1 MSDADDD
8 IEDTNPVV
16 VLLFL
21 FMGLG
26 LGVIIEQFM
35 TRTKALSTLPFTVVL
50 FCLGLVMAT
59 ISKSNFGDEFNASLR
74 DWIHIDAD
82 LLLFVFLPPLIFGEA
97 MSLQWHHIKTAM
109 PQCLWLAGPGVLLGT
124 AILGMFTKLVLP
136 YHWSWLLCLLY
147 ASILSATD
155 TVAVL
160 SIMSGAGAS
169 PKLSIIIV
177 GESLFN
183 DGTSLVV
190 LTLLL
195 KFIKFGAVAPDTILV
210 FMVSMTLGSFALGGF
225 IGYLTVLWLK
235 SVNRPLK
242 EVDVASQVTITLTVA
257 YLTFYLAQEVFKIS
271 GVLAIVGAAL
281 MLSWQAPPIILNKE
295 TMHTVW
301 GFIEWCGN
309 TVIFLLAGLII
320 GHKVLDGVNA
330 FDWVYVVVLYIM
342 CSLTRCIIMM
352 LLYPAITSSGHKAS
366 MKEVVF
372 MAFAGLRGAL
382 GMALGLLVIDY
393 SEYVGIAEEDANRLF
408 FYVGGVVTLSLLVNG
423 SLCSHVLNLLD
434 LGNKDSIGQMLIMDQ
449 IKRKMRK
456 KINKMVS
463 KMETE
468 LDISPA
474 DMMEIRMSCSI
485 LRPSQLDLDALVG
498 SMNDDEL
505 RLTGS
510 MGHTSM
516 SLTKRLAEAHAKA
529 VLSGS
534 AEGPISNPGSAGGS
548 GRVDDD
554 DNEDGDL
561 DDDSDKYG
569 GSDSDS
575 DVSAT
580 HKSFRKNLV
589 DMEDSWMDASQ
600 LTSAAAGMGTLG
612 PGTGAAPGIGDLG
625 GLRSRAQS
633 NPHGRPSKQEQSLD
647 RDRAESRPKSPG
659 AGSAADTRTQ
669 FRTRARSKT
678 PPGPHSGTVTRTV
691 SEGGEDMQRTWS
703 VGDWIASASSRGERH
718 SRYSQ
723 ASTVAGTNVPFSG
736 MNEERRARYS
746 NMSSLLDPT
755 KRKNNQINAEM
766 LSHVRTV
773 FLEIVRVKYWN
784 LIEGGKL
791 PRHCRSAQFLLY
803 SVDVGL
809 DQAQHNPTSLLEQQE
824 LPEFSDGL
832 GDWKVIEDD
841 INGIPW
847 FHRLLAFME
856 AYVPA
861 SCGGDV
867 SGNVLENREKEM
879 EDRAVY
885 MLTAFI
891 EAHEHAQ
898 RKIHSFVGIDPY
910 HDHDDEDLKTGLGLA
925 TAFNQS
931 LIGSTDEE
939 GNPGGGKKSGL
950 AARGRVNTA
959 GSENSESLSMQ
970 TPEEARV
977 KEESARLV
985 ERARD
990 RLGLIEKDAINEIRA
1005 KQAAMTVLAREAEL
1019 VKTMTEEGLLSD
1031 SQAEHL
1037 LEEITEDRHH
1047 LEIHQDNIFRRRRHY
1062 STASGATG
1070 AYNPLEFIR
1079 GFTDHGHDS
1088 DDLSPG
1094 ASSSV
1099 NVPLMEDR
1107 TDRVVDRKTNDL
1119 M

>member
-1 MSDADDD
+1 MSSEDDD
-8 IEDTNPVV
+8 VPIDSNPVV

-21 FMGLG
+21 FVGLA

-35 TRTKALSTLPFTVVL
+35 TRTKSLSTLPFTVVL

-59 ISKSNFGDEFNASLR
+59 ISKSHFGDEFNASLH

-82 LLLFVFLPPLIFGEA
+82 LMLFVFLPPLIFGEA
-97 MSLQWHHIKTAM
+97 MSLQWHHIRTAL

-124 AILGMFTKLVLP
+124 GILGMFTKLVLP

-195 KFIKFGAVAPDTILV
+195 DFIKYGNVSSGKVVAFL
-210 FMVSMTLGSFALGGF
+210 FSMTLGSFALGGF
-225 IGYLTVLWLK
+225 IGYLTVIWLRM
-235 SVNRPLK
+235 VNRPLK

-257 YLTFYLAQEVFKIS
+257 YLTFYLAQEIFNIS

-301 GFIEWCGN
+301 SFIEWIGN

-320 GHKVLDGVNA
+320 GHKVLDGVNG
-330 FDWVYVVVLYIM
+330 FDWVYVIVLYIM
-342 CSLTRCIIMM
+342 CSLTRCLVMM
-352 LLYPAITSSGHKAS
+352 ILYPAITSSGHKAS

-393 SEYVGIAEEDANRLF
+393 SEYVGIAAEDANRLF
-408 FYVGGVVTLSLLVNG
+408 FYVGGVVTLSLLING
-423 SLCSHVLNLLD
+423 SLCNHVLGALD
-434 LGNKDSIGQMLIMDQ
+434 LGSKDSIGQMLIMDQ

-456 KINKMVS
+456 KINKMVNR
-463 KMETE
+463 METE
-468 LDISPA
+468 LEISPA

-485 LRPSQLDLDALVG
+485 LRPSKLDVDALVG
-498 SMNDDEL
+498 SMNDEEL

-510 MGHTSM
+510 LGHTSM

-529 VLSGS
+529 ILSGHMES
-534 AEGPISNPGSAGGS
+534 DISNPASAGGS
-548 GRVDDD
+548 GRSRAPEGDED
-554 DNEDGDL
+554 DGDDK
-561 DDDSDKYG
+561 DDLPGVHG
-569 GSDSDS
+569 GRHIDSDSDS
-575 DVSAT
+575 DVSVT
-580 HKSFRKNLV
+580 HKSFRKNVV

-600 LTSAAAGMGTLG
+600 LTSAAAAGT
-612 PGTGAAPGIGDLG
+612 APGMSDLG
-625 GLRSRAQS
+625 GIRSRAQTS
-633 NPHGRPSKQEQSLD
+633 NPAD
-647 RDRAESRPKSPG
+647 DRA
-659 AGSAADTRTQ
+659 Q
-669 FRTRARSKT
+669 FRSRARSKT
-678 PPGPHSGTVTRTV
+678 PPGASGGAGYQRAI
-691 SEGGEDMQRTWS
+691 SEGDEHLQRTWS
-703 VGDWIASASSRGERH
+703 VGDWIGMAASRGDRH

-723 ASTVAGTNVPFSG
+723 VSVGTTVSFAN

-755 KRKNNQINAEM
+755 KRKNNQINMEM
-766 LSHVRTV
+766 LAHVRTV

-809 DQAQHNPTSLLEQQE
+809 DIAQHNPSSLLEMQE
-824 LPEFSDGL
+824 LPDSDGL
-832 GDWKVIEDD
+832 GDWKVIEED
-841 INGIPW
+841 INAIPW
-847 FHRLLAFME
+847 SHRVLAVLEEYM
-856 AYVPA
+856 PA
-861 SCGGDV
+861 TCGGDV
-867 SGNVLENREKEM
+867 SGNILENREKQM

-898 RKIHSFVGIDPY
+898 KKIHSFVGIDP
-910 HDHDDEDLKTGLGLA
+910 HSHEDDDDGLGIGLA

-931 LIGSTDEE
+931 LIGAT
-939 GNPGGGKKSGL
+939 GGDHDNSEQGRDFGGEAGTKAGL
-950 AARGRVNTA
+950 ASRGRVNTV
-959 GSENSESLSMQ
+959 GSENSEAASMQ
-970 TPEEARV
+970 TPEEIRV

-985 ERARD
+985 ERARE
-990 RLGLIEKDAINEIRA
+990 RLGLIEKDSINEIRA

-1019 VKTMTEEGLLSD
+1019 VKTMTEEGLLSA
-1031 SQAEHL
+1031 SQAENL
-1037 LEEITEDRHH
+1037 LEEITDDRHT
-1047 LEIHQDNIFRRRRHY
+1047 LEMNQDNIFRRRRHY
-1062 STASGATG
+1062 SNASTA
-1070 AYNPLEFIR
+1070 AYNPLEFIK
-1079 GFTDHGHDS
+1079 GFTDPREAGQ

-1099 NVPLMEDR
+1099 NVPLMDDR
-1107 TDRVVDRKTNDL
+1107 ADRVTDRKTNDL